1 MLIGDTIVLHA
12 GHHENGWHVILP
24 LQQHLPCCS
33 HSTTTFLLSCNLYGS
48 GQAQRRRRS
57 EYTTSCNVTC
67 SAVICSY
74 TYDPCFCDRI
84 LSKACE
90 GVDLPIDVRS
100 RLYVLVIRDSSNEV
114 DGSFHL

>member
-1 MLIGDTIVLHA
+1 M
-12 GHHENGWHVILP
+12 
-24 LQQHLPCCS
+24 
-33 HSTTTFLLSCNLYGS
+33 
-48 GQAQRRRRS
+48 QRHMQ
-57 EYTTSCNVTC
+57 
-67 SAVICSY
+67 ICSY